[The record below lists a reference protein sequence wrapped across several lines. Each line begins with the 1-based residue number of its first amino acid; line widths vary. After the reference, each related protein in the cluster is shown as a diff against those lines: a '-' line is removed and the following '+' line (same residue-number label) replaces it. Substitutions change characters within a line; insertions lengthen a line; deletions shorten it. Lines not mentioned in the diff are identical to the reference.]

1 MNLID
6 IRQVLT
12 QIIGFLLMLW
22 ILRKYA
28 WGPLSGMLEARREKI
43 AGDFKAAD
51 RAKAEANDLKVA
63 YEQKLR
69 GADAEAR
76 QRILAAVEDGQKAAA
91 EIKAQAQAEAAQR
104 VQRAEDEILRE
115 REKAKEQFKDQVVTL
130 SILTAEKILRQKI
143 DDPTQRKLVGEFV
156 DEVGAKK

>member
-51 RAKAEANDLKVA
+51 RAKAEANDLKLA

-76 QRILAAVEDGQKAAA
+76 QRILVAVEDGQKAAA
-91 EIKAQAQAEAAQR
+91 EIKSQAQAEAAQR

>member
-43 AGDFKAAD
+43 AGDFKAVD

-69 GADAEAR
+69 GADVEAR
-76 QRILAAVEDGQKAAA
+76 QRILDAVTDGQKAAA
-91 EIKAQAQAEAAQR
+91 EIKAQAQAEALQR
-104 VQRAEDEILRE
+104 VQRAEDEIHRE
-115 REKAKEQFKDQVVTL
+115 REKAKEQLKDQVVTL